1 MSFGQKHLLNV
12 RNEIKKIQ
20 ISYKIDFGVTL
31 HNRFEIDCINQ
42 KLIPDTHYN
51 VDFNND
57 DVLGIYALSLKNVP
71 KNEISLD
78 SSKFKDFLE
87 EFLQLELIESKH
99 KTCWSL
105 YESFENSVR
114 VTYPKGEVSYDFKY
128 NPQTWIQLGKSLN
141 KLVGFDILNIAN
153 SEQVITNL
161 HYDFKDDGVYDKRTN
176 KKLRLKSLSYRHG
189 AVLEFGFSKYRFSVD
204 FDKKTF
210 RCFINEKELS
220 DEELT
225 VILDLIEKYHIYQLD
240 DEKYW
245 QKLIYHKWMGFDGY
259 NWRLNLVFEDDKHW
273 SIGCSNDYPDIFTHL
288 AFEII
293 DLTGKDM
300 LNVRSIGE
308 EDLKL
313 YKKYGNDILNG

>member
-1 MSFGQKHLLNV
+1 M
-12 RNEIKKIQ
+12 
-20 ISYKIDFGVTL
+20 
-31 HNRFEIDCINQ
+31 
-42 KLIPDTHYN
+42 
-51 VDFNND
+51 
-57 DVLGIYALSLKNVP
+57 
-71 KNEISLD
+71 
-78 SSKFKDFLE
+78 
-87 EFLQLELIESKH
+87 
-99 KTCWSL
+99 
-105 YESFENSVR
+105 
-114 VTYPKGEVSYDFKY
+114 
-128 NPQTWIQLGKSLN
+128 
-141 KLVGFDILNIAN
+141 
-153 SEQVITNL
+153 
-161 HYDFKDDGVYDKRTN
+161 
-176 KKLRLKSLSYRHG
+176 
-189 AVLEFGFSKYRFSVD
+189 
-204 FDKKTF
+204 
-210 RCFINEKELS
+210 NEKELS